1 MSMSMSMSMS
11 TSTMGG
17 EEIPRNPLTPQLM
30 VCYLLRRHYALS
42 QVRVS

>member
-1 MSMSMSMSMS
+1 MF
-11 TSTMGG
+11 G
-17 EEIPRNPLTPQLM
+17 EKLSDKALTPQLM